1 MNTQNQHHNHTM
13 IKKFVLFD
21 DEKLKYMVDFLWEN
35 NNMNVRD
42 VVRMLGEIAF
52 HFDVKSVEAAL
63 CIGQSMEAQSKASTE
78 TAPPLLEPINTPI
91 PNQSPAT

>member
-1 MNTQNQHHNHTM
+1 MLQNIQS
-13 IKKFVLFD
+13 KFLVNFFLQINNVLV
-21 DEKLKYMVDFLWEN
+21 YI
-35 NNMNVRD
+35 RD

-52 HFDVKSVEAAL
+52 HVDVKSVEAAL
-63 CIGQSMEAQSKASTE
+63 CVGKSVVAQSKASTE